1 MLIYQ
6 GLLSL
11 SIRSHPLRSRHRVP
25 LGAPGTPRRGQ
36 QRQVPVAA
44 LQQFWPL
51 HGGPKEGSQRVFLVP
66 GTTTTQVANYGC
78 LMAIYGE
85 SMAKN
90 LCKSTFEAGW

>member
-1 MLIYQ
+1 MLVYQ

-66 GTTTTQVANYGC
+66 GTTMHDPSGKLWLSKGHLWQTIC
-78 LMAIYGE
+78 
-85 SMAKN
+85 AKV
-90 LCKSTFEAGW
+90 LLKLAGDE